1 MKCELFSLYWALHGP
16 LSRPYSKMVNTKAG
30 FFVKRVKQFAWKLVW
45 ITLVPIVSIR
55 FFLLEKNCVRKC
67 HSINILFVGT
77 NMTVSQSLLFKKRIR
92 SRFKSGEYFDDLDTL
107 TILSL
112 SSRMTYPI
120 IQFSVYIYMDY
131 LPLCI
136 VLKHSDLA
144 FTTYR
149 S

>member
-1 MKCELFSLYWALHGP
+1 
-16 LSRPYSKMVNTKAG
+16 
-30 FFVKRVKQFAWKLVW
+30 
-45 ITLVPIVSIR
+45 
-55 FFLLEKNCVRKC
+55 
-67 HSINILFVGT
+67 
-77 NMTVSQSLLFKKRIR
+77 MTVSQSLLFKKKNTIFIEKRTR
-92 SRFKSGEYFDDLDTL
+92 SRFKSAEYFDDLDTL

-112 SSRMTYPI
+112 SSRMTYLI
-120 IQFSVYIYMDY
+120 IQFNVYIYMDY